1 MLQTVQEEMFA
12 NVTISKLKRAKAL
25 VMKKAF
31 DATREQY
38 SKLYNYQNELL
49 RSNPGSAVV
58 MNKEDDVEPSIF
70 RRIYICLH
78 ACKRLLGWM
87 GVSSKVQLMVNFF
100 VLLGGMLIT
109 RCILLLGQLWT
120 RKTMKIGIGFVICS
134 LGMLVFKEERN
145 GFSSQTSKR
154 LVVVILLCCTN

>member
-1 MLQTVQEEMFA
+1 MMQNLPFLGERTYVCMLA
-12 NVTISKLKRAKAL
+12 
-25 VMKKAF
+25 KKA
-31 DATREQY
+31 AE
-38 SKLYNYQNELL
+38 
-49 RSNPGSAVV
+49 
-58 MNKEDDVEPSIF
+58 
-70 RRIYICLH
+70 
-78 ACKRLLGWM
+78 RLLGWM

-120 RKTMKIGIGFVICS
+120 RKTMKTGIGFVICS

-145 GFSSQTSKR
+145 VFSSQTSKR